1 MCETLYHFMSVLST
15 AIFETFYIC
24 CWFFFLAREFYKI
37 FIYPI
42 KCEINTLKNK
52 QDILYKSI
60 KKLKNIIDIDID
72 TAEELTTNFN
82 AIKLDID
89 SIYISFGKRLDK
101 LEEQCFASETNTSE
115 EEDEYEDEDD
125 EDEDEDEETNF
136 TIPTKD
142 ILPIQNHITFPHFT
156 IYKNNL
162 NKCKTKDRKSMP
174 KIISYQLSDFL
185 GIEPGNSMSTEEIY
199 YVVETYIK
207 KNIPISK
214 NNIIK
219 IVPKIQKLF
228 GISENEDYEITMD
241 NLYKFIEPHLK

>member
-37 FIYPI
+37 FVYPI
-42 KCEINTLKNK
+42 RFEINTLKTK

-72 TAEELTTNFN
+72 TAEELATNFN
-82 AIKLDID
+82 SLKQDID
-89 SIYISFGKRLDK
+89 SIYIAFGKRLDK

-115 EEDEYEDEDD
+115 ENSDD
-125 EDEDEDEETNF
+125 EEEETNF
-136 TIPTKD
+136 NILNTIPTKD
-142 ILPIQNHITFPHFT
+142 ILPMQNHITFPHFT

-162 NKCKTKDRKSMP
+162 NKYKTKDHKSIP
-174 KIISYQLSDFL
+174 KIMSYQLSEFL
-185 GIEPGNSMSTEEIY
+185 GIETGNPMFVEEIHNA
-199 YVVETYIK
+199 VETYIK
-207 KNIPISK
+207 KHIPISK
-214 NNIIK
+214 NNKIK

-228 GISENEDYEITMD
+228 GISENEDYEITME